1 MNIGKKVLMAI
12 AAMIV
17 ISIVAVTVS
26 AICTPT
32 VCEKDCSTKVEQCDV
47 EAVMALSQVP
57 DGAQVVAVGD
67 DVYIDMTGNDNRIGA
82 GDIRLTQT
90 CCGEPNTKVMPHD
103 NEEIESVFNP
113 LAQDIFTYMD
123 SNTNGIYDVGDAI
136 YLDVDND
143 GETSVYDIRLTD
155 SPPFDVLNP
164 DGSIAIH
171 AGEYGYAWSRV
182 LQADDDFGEV
192 LKHIGEG
199 IIDTGE
205 GTLQALGGT
214 IDGDCSGDWTCPDK
228 LYLNQPTDLPQFDNF
243 VTIGDLRLYMPNA
256 SHVMPLA
263 MGECFES
270 CGTRVR
276 QCAKDAVY
284 ALRVDDGVQTWGY
297 VDEADDNIFTPGD
310 HNEAGYIDMNHDG
323 TVSVGDVRLTSAVS
337 LLYGPNTKVADCDW
351 DINQVLEIPAVFTSD
366 PQTVFRYVEVDEE
379 PGYSL
384 GDPVYM
390 DVDNSSDVSKYDI
403 RITQSPVCDILDA
416 SGNVDVA
423 AGEWGA
429 SWSIVE
435 LTDFDAINDMVLA
448 PLPDRNGGAATV
460 DNLLGFIDSD
470 CNLCWSCTDKLYL
483 QQLVGAT
490 NYDLFVTI
498 GDIRLYVPPAAMGP
512 GPGEPCW
519 EPCGTKVQ
527 QCDVDLVYALMSMPA
542 VAQVRYV
549 EEDSNAGYSHE
560 NAILGD
566 GVYIDMD
573 GNGIVSAGDIRLSNV
588 CGQYDANTK
597 VGTDVQENQDLWDPF
612 ADEPADQVLYAD
624 IDGLAEYTL
633 GDPLYLDM
641 TGNGL
646 TLGDIRLTASPVY
659 VDSDYGATGSI
670 GAAWTRIVPGDA
682 DLLWAAQGITIAP
695 VSNGALESITK
706 AFDSDCT
713 QSWTCPDK
721 LYLQQT
727 KYFDDSGMGFDD
739 FVTIGDER
747 LYIPN
752 STGPTNPDDWNDWD
766 DDCVIEDSEISNAVY
781 YWKTLVQVNGHTV
794 TDSEMSLFVYQWKTG
809 DVC

>member
-26 AICTPT
+26 AICAPT
-32 VCEKDCSTKVEQCDV
+32 VCEKNCSTKVEQCDV
-47 EAVMALSQVP
+47 EAVMALNPVP
-57 DGAQVVAVGD
+57 AGAQVVAVGD
-67 DVYIDMTGNDNRIGA
+67 DVYIDMTGGDNRISA

-90 CCGEPNTKVMPHD
+90 CCGMPNSKVMPHD
-103 NEEIESVFNP
+103 NEELESVFTV
-113 LAQDIFTYMD
+113 LDQDIFTYMD
-123 SNTNGIYDVGDAI
+123 SNVNGIYDVGDAI

-143 GETSVYDIRLTD
+143 NETSVYDIRLTD

-164 DGSIAIH
+164 DGSVAIDAGAYGH
-171 AGEYGYAWSRV
+171 AWERV
-182 LQADDDFGEV
+182 TQADADFGNE
-192 LKHIGEG
+192 LIHIGVG
-199 IIDTGE
+199 IIAQADE

-214 IDGDCSGDWTCPDK
+214 IDGDCSGCWTCPDK
-228 LYLNQPTDLPQFDNF
+228 LYLNQPTGLDQFDNF

-263 MGECFES
+263 MGECFDS

-284 ALRVDDGVQTWGY
+284 ALRVDDRVETWGY
-297 VDEADDNIFTPGD
+297 VDEEADDVFTPGD
-310 HNEAGYIDMNHDG
+310 HNEAGYIDMDNDG
-323 TVSVGDVRLTSAVS
+323 NVSVGDVRLTSAVS
-337 LLYGPNTKVADCDW
+337 LKYGPNTKVADCDW
-351 DINQVLEIPAVFTSD
+351 DIDQVLEIPAEFD
-366 PQTVFRYVEVDEE
+366 PDEAQTVFRYVEIDEE
-379 PGYSL
+379 SGYSL

-390 DVDNSSDVSKYDI
+390 DVDNSLDVSKYDI

-416 SGNVDVA
+416 SGNADVV

-448 PLPDRNGGAATV
+448 PLPDRTGGGAATV
-460 DNLLGFIDSD
+460 DDLLGFIDSD
-470 CNLCWSCTDKLYL
+470 CNLCWSCPDKLYL
-483 QQLVGAT
+483 QQLVGAP

-498 GDIRLYVPPAAMGP
+498 GDIRLYVPPAAMGS

-519 EPCGTKVQ
+519 EPCGTKVW
-527 QCDVDLVYALMSMPA
+527 QCDVDLVYALMPMPP

-549 EEDSNAGYSHE
+549 EEDGTPGYSHE
-560 NAILGD
+560 DIIHGD

-597 VGTDVQENQDLWDPF
+597 VGTDVQMNQDLWDTF
-612 ADEPADQVLYAD
+612 AAVPADRVLYAD
-624 IDGLAEYTL
+624 IDGLAGYTL

-641 TGNGL
+641 NDNGL

-659 VDSDYGATGSI
+659 VDSGYGVTGSI
-670 GAAWTRIVPGDA
+670 GEAWTRIIPGDA

-695 VSNGALESITK
+695 VGNGVLESITK
-706 AFDSDCT
+706 VFDSDCT

-727 KYFDDSGMGFDD
+727 NDD

-747 LYIPN
+747 LYIPLSKDPVLYN
-752 STGPTNPDDWNDWD
+752 QFDINND
-766 DDCVIEDSEISNAVY
+766 CEISI
-781 YWKTLVQVNGHTV
+781 T
-794 TDSEMSLFVYQWKTG
+794 EMGAALDAWYAGTIGIAEMGGVLDLWYKGTY
-809 DVC
+809 C